1 MDPSRSAF
9 AAIADCVPPSA
20 SVLREEV
27 FEQDR
32 RRASIDVTCAAKL
45 GLARGVALVVQPNW
59 KPELLRG
66 GREAPDALGLV
77 PFLASQGQRES
88 DDQRVD
94 LFLACAPPELGEI
107 FDDAP
112 SHKRSERSRETVR
125 LISDGESDS
134 AVANVER
141 KVAQTSG
148 RPRRDGR
155 LDLDRDS
162 RVEDGETRPPRRP
175 RFDVDFLEPA
185 GRGDRVD
192 VLEAASGKRG
202 SHLGGVATRILLRLG
217 ADAPLHSALT
227 HIGPEDDVD
236 DDAFVVERHSRAA
249 GQLVA
254 QAVDGGGSRLSLRYG

>member
-32 RRASIDVTCAAKL
+32 RRASIDVRCAAKL
-45 GLARGVALVVQPNW
+45 GLARGVELVVQPNW

-94 LFLACAPPELGEI
+94 LFLACDPPELGEI

-112 SHKRSERSRETVR
+112 SHKCSERSRETVR
-125 LISDGESDS
+125 HISDGESDS

-141 KVAQTSG
+141 KVAQTSERPG
-148 RPRRDGR
+148 GRGPRPRSGRDGR

-162 RVEDGETRPPRRP
+162 RSEAAEKLPPKRPSFDG
-175 RFDVDFLEPA
+175 DFLEP
-185 GRGDRVD
+185 
-192 VLEAASGKRG
+192 S
-202 SHLGGVATRILLRLG
+202 
-217 ADAPLHSALT
+217 
-227 HIGPEDDVD
+227 
-236 DDAFVVERHSRAA
+236 
-249 GQLVA
+249 
-254 QAVDGGGSRLSLRYG
+254 